1 MTKKFRITYT
11 LDVTLDEGDI
21 WPDGDSPE
29 NPTAEQVAS
38 LIQKEGGFPKVIRDW
53 NLDDGSDP
61 FNFDVV
67 EDT

>member
-21 WPDGDSPE
+21 WPDGDAPE
-29 NPTAEQVAS
+29 NPTAEQVTT
-38 LIQKEGGFPKVIRDW
+38 LIQKEGGFPKVISDW
-53 NLDDGSDP
+53 NLDDGSNP
-61 FNFDVV
+61 FNFDVT